1 LFAIFSTFLLS
12 ATASAETWET
22 SFGRSCNDSG
32 RSVQQTDDGGYIIAG
47 GTYDCEDDHYDVYLA
62 KTDKTGELLW
72 TRIFGGPASDSAW
85 SVVQA
90 DDGGYV
96 MAGYTYSYGAGGT
109 DILVI
114 KTDKDGN
121 ELWSKTFGGTGNEH
135 GYSILKS
142 GDGGYVIAGN
152 TSSIG
157 SGLDD
162 VYLIKTDGEGNE
174 LWSKTFGGIY
184 NDWANEV
191 RTTIDGGYV
200 ITGRTGSFG
209 ADSWDAYLI
218 KTDGEGNELWSNNIG
233 EDISDECGYSIQP
246 LDDGGYIIVG
256 ERTYFVFPDILL
268 IKTDD
273 SGNKLW
279 SRTFGGSDSEIGYSV
294 KAAPEGGYVFTGY
307 AIPDSPSKPQ
317 VFLTKTDESG
327 NRMWSKNFGD
337 QFWESGYALQNTED
351 GGYIITGY
359 LDSWVTYGKDVYLIY
374 HNPYPLP
381 DIKANGS
388 DGPLYVT
395 AQETVNISVSLDPV
409 EMDGVLCDWR
419 VLALSSSGLQKF
431 VETTWP
437 LFEVPETSLFET
449 TLSAGWWIFLFIL
462 DDKPDFILDRFT
474 WFDSVVVIS
483 EPGKVVH
490 RKGIVSRVGL

>member
-114 KTDKDGN
+114 KTDKD
-121 ELWSKTFGGTGNEH
+121 
-135 GYSILKS
+135 
-142 GDGGYVIAGN
+142 
-152 TSSIG
+152 
-157 SGLDD
+157 
-162 VYLIKTDGEGNE
+162 GNE